1 MKKMERTIKRLYE
14 KTGDET
20 VVIKAYEK
28 GWISEEQK
36 NRILGL

>member
-1 MKKMERTIKRLYE
+1 MYKTIERIYK

-36 NRILGL
+36 NNILGL